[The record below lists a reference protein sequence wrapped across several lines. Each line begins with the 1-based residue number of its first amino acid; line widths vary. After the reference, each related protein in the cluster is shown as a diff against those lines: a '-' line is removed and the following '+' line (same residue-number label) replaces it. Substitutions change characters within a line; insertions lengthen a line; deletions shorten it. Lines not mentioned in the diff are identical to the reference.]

1 MWPYWTLSYRHGFV
15 RRALVGSVFR
25 TIASSIDDAQKQAL
39 VLQAHVVA
47 WVAFVL
53 LLVRDAALA
62 LRSRVGDA
70 DTFNARE
77 RRWIG
82 MGALA
87 TLFSQ
92 LIPTI
97 GSLAGYLDVYI
108 LILFL
113 CAARLLRQRRWTLAG
128 LVAAVAPFVHDAF
141 LFLWLTPAACGLADL
156 WQSRTRGRSRTREL
170 WLPFAMILFPVATT
184 VVVLGGHSSNA
195 LSQCLA
201 DLPAGATDI
210 RVFEMPLSWMLRRMY
225 DVISHHPGN
234 LIAASCFFGW
244 PFLVTVGCAAEL
256 GEPRRRS
263 LKKALL
269 LAAAAALPAS
279 ILFVAWDLTRF
290 VVWVHLGAFVVL
302 CHRAARVLEDRESRE
317 PGSADAPRSS
327 AKFTVAAAATAALII
342 SSVGGP
348 TVFSYF
354 GATLAHYRIGPRA
367 LAETPAAWLS
377 YAYIRFTNREIARAG
392 FASRGEGTSRSCTL
406 EPHDVA
412 LDASCGAVLGASGR
426 LETPALMLV
435 PGKYVVRVT
444 TEALPQCPSARVAAV
459 ASARWRLA
467 PSLGPGATL
476 DTDRLGEALLAFDV
490 DGELG
495 AMGDIRVEVRAQEG
509 CFRLTSLVVERSSSS
524 PSASAG
530 RLR

>member
-1 MWPYWTLSYRHGFV
+1 M

-25 TIASSIDDAQKQAL
+25 AIASSIDDVQQQAL

-47 WVAFVL
+47 WLVFVL
-53 LLVRDAALA
+53 LLVRDAAFA

-70 DTFNARE
+70 DACNAGE

-87 TLFSQ
+87 MFFSQ

-113 CAARLLRQRRWTLAG
+113 CSARLLRQRRWISAG
-128 LVAAVAPFVHDAF
+128 LLAAVAPFVHDGF
-141 LFLWLTPAACGLADL
+141 FFLWLTPAACGLAEL
-156 WQSRTRGRSRTREL
+156 WQSRTRTGARSRVREL
-170 WLPFAMILFPVATT
+170 WLPLAMTLLPIATT
-184 VVVLGGHSSNA
+184 VVVLCAHSSNA
-195 LSQCLA
+195 LSGCLA
-201 DLPAGATDI
+201 ELPPGAADI

-225 DVISHHPGN
+225 DLISHHPGN

-244 PFLVTVGCAAEL
+244 PFLVTVGCAAQL
-256 GEPRRRS
+256 GEPRQRS
-263 LKKALL
+263 LKKASL

-302 CHRAARVLEDRESRE
+302 CHRAARVLEDRERRDRA
-317 PGSADAPRSS
+317 SADAPRTS
-327 AKFTVAAAATAALII
+327 AKSTVAAAATAALIV

-348 TVFSYF
+348 AVFSYF
-354 GATLAHYRIGPRA
+354 GATFAHYRIGPRA
-367 LAETPAAWLS
+367 LAETPAAWLT
-377 YAYIRFTNREIARAG
+377 YAYIRFSNREMARAG
-392 FASRGEGTSRSCTL
+392 FASRGEGTGGSCTL

-435 PGKYVVRVT
+435 PGKYVVRMT
-444 TEALPQCPSARVAAV
+444 TEALPQCATARVVAV

-467 PSLGPGATL
+467 PSLGPAATL

-490 DGELG
+490 DGELS
-495 AMGDIRVEVRAQEG
+495 AMGDIRVDVRAREG

-524 PSASAG
+524 SASAG
-530 RLR
+530 QLR